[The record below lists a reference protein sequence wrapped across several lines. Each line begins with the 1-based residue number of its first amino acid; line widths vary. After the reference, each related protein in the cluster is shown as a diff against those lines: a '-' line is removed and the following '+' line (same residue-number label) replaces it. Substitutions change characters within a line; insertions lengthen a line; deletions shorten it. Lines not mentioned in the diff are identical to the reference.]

1 MSPLIRTVVG
11 DVPASNWGPTNCHA
25 HLVHDLT
32 KHHRDDR
39 YADFALT
46 IEDTGS
52 ELIDFRN
59 AGGFA
64 LVELTPMGLGRDP
77 ASVAGEAVSTGV
89 QVVLGAGI
97 YHEAFHPAE
106 IAGLHETGIC
116 DLLIREI
123 CEGIGDTG
131 IRAGIIGEQG
141 TYASRISAREAD
153 VFRASA
159 RAAIE
164 TGVAISTHTH
174 AGELALEQLDLLE
187 RAGLPLDRVIVGHL
201 DDRAPLDIALQLEVA
216 RRGAWVQY
224 DDIGFDYFTQTLNV
238 QMPTDAERL
247 RGISELIEAGFL
259 DRIVLGSDVC
269 RPSHLRT
276 HGGPG
281 LAHLVGAFRTQARE
295 VGFTEVEL
303 HQLFTVNPATVLA
316 LH

>member
-1 MSPLIRTVVG
+1 VSPLIRTVLG
-11 DVPASNWGPTNCHA
+11 DVPSSNWGPTNCHA
-25 HLVHDLT
+25 HLVNDLST
-32 KHHRDDR
+32 HHHDDR
-39 YADFALT
+39 YSDFALT
-46 IEDTGS
+46 IEQTSS
-52 ELIDFRN
+52 ELVEFRE

-77 ASVAGEAVSTGV
+77 RAVAAEAAASGV

-106 IAGLHETGIC
+106 IAGLDESGIC

-123 CEGIGDTG
+123 CEGIADTG
-131 IRAGIIGEQG
+131 IRAGVIGEQG
-141 TYASRISAREAD
+141 SYMGRISAREAD

-164 TGVAISTHTH
+164 TGVALSTHTH

-201 DDRAPLDIALQLEVA
+201 DDRSPLDIALQLEVA

-247 RGISELIEAGFL
+247 RGISELMEAGYL
-259 DRIVLGSDVC
+259 GRIVLGSDLC
-269 RPSHLRT
+269 KPSHLRA

-281 LAHLVGAFRTQARE
+281 LAHLVGGFRTQARSA
-295 VGFTEVEL
+295 GFSEDEL
-303 HQLFTVNPATVLA
+303 HQLLTVNPATVLA